1 MPDGVVDDPNFKASE
16 SLSSQQQRKRSAR
29 EQQRSS
35 PSFPAQGSLV
45 QIGERP
51 QRKLAW
57 RIPTVDDPP
66 PVADGYTRNFMV
78 QPKRSISGIA
88 VRKIP
93 TPSTFLCWKTNFKT
107 EVCSVSS
114 HPAEAVPRI
123 KEVEMATS
131 VDDLKTSRLI
141 TGRIYPNFE
150 TLDARIATALKKII
164 PEFKLQKK
172 SSLRGGESS
181 KGRRIPSWQTDR
193 VYDL

>member
-1 MPDGVVDDPNFKASE
+1 MAHDPS
-16 SLSSQQQRKRSAR
+16 
-29 EQQRSS
+29 
-35 PSFPAQGSLV
+35 
-45 QIGERP
+45 IP

-78 QPKRSISGIA
+78 QPKRSISELQFE
-88 VRKIP
+88 KFP
-93 TPSTFLCWKTNFKT
+93 SPSTFLCWKTNFKT

-114 HPAEAVPRI
+114 HPAEAMPRI
-123 KEVEMATS
+123 KEVEIATS

-164 PEFKLQKK
+164 QNSNFKRK
-172 SSLRGGESS
+172 
-181 KGRRIPSWQTDR
+181 
-193 VYDL
+193 VH